1 MTTQRPP
8 GTDAA
13 RHGSGDAD
21 LTLMI
26 SAHRAFARDL
36 VSLARAARPV
46 NLANPAR
53 RRAVGNGWYV
63 FKRQLHMHHRSEDGL
78 IWPALHERLARSAS
92 ARSVLAAM
100 EDEHARLDPLV
111 AAVDATLADPAHDRL
126 ADVIDALATTLT
138 SHLAHEEADAFP
150 LIGTALSGA
159 EWKAVGRQIA
169 RSNGLSAGAE
179 FFAWML
185 DGAPPDR
192 VAAVLTHLPPPLRV
206 LYRAVWKPRYAKVSH
221 W

>member
-26 SAHRAFARDL
+26 SAHRAFARHL
-36 VSLARAARPV
+36 VSLARGARPV

-53 RRAVGNGWYV
+53 RQAVGNGWHV
-63 FKRQLHMHHRSEDGL
+63 FKRQQHMHHRSEDQP
-78 IWPALHERLARSAS
+78 IWSALRKRLANSDS

-100 EDEHARLDPLV
+100 EDEHARIDPLLP
-111 AAVDATLADPAHDRL
+111 AVGRPSPTPRMTGSPTRSTPWPPPLPATSPTKKQT
-126 ADVIDALATTLT
+126 AL
-138 SHLAHEEADAFP
+138 P
-150 LIGTALSGA
+150 LIGTALTGA

-169 RSNGLSAGAE
+169 RTNGLSAGAE
-179 FFAWML
+179 FFAWM
-185 DGAPPDR
+185 
-192 VAAVLTHLPPPLRV
+192 
-206 LYRAVWKPRYAKVSH
+206 
-221 W
+221 